1 MLSGISRAH
10 RVWFGVLLL
19 LAMLG
24 VIVFWF
30 HESRMHLIQ
39 ESAARVPD
47 RMIASKAA
55 DLVRHPAGQV
65 RAPNKS
71 EDPNA
76 SRVPTEQ
83 VGSEIDSRTIES
95 CHGALVSL
103 KYLRARN
110 CADKIKPGDNV
121 DMQLCQI
128 SLASDAA
135 LVQKLTT
142 ETASCTK
149 ILATASDYYKALR
162 DAARNGD
169 VKAQQCFLVGYF
181 NDAENG
187 DRINQAQRD
196 EYVPLARAFIQAGFE
211 RGDWGLVRWL
221 ARGRLHGPDGL
232 LNQAYPFGPNNPKT
246 YYKMNL
252 LLTLSVGAN
261 TVDDDAHN
269 IVSHFRSSG
278 ELSPQQLQEVEEW
291 ARDTYSQH
299 FIATPYNEKA
309 AASSFCQSQ

>member
-1 MLSGISRAH
+1 MLSGISRVH
-10 RVWFGVLLL
+10 RVRFGLLLL

-103 KYLRARN
+103 KYLNARTSGRVGRN
-110 CADKIKPGDNV
+110 QTSSESARWIMGTS
-121 DMQLCQI
+121 I
-128 SLASDAA
+128 EFSAA
-135 LVQKLTT
+135 LYGMARKGSGDSDSGQRIGLIGSL
-142 ETASCTK
+142 TAS
-149 ILATASDYYKALR
+149 
-162 DAARNGD
+162 
-169 VKAQQCFLVGYF
+169 V
-181 NDAENG
+181 
-187 DRINQAQRD
+187 
-196 EYVPLARAFIQAGFE
+196 
-211 RGDWGLVRWL
+211 
-221 ARGRLHGPDGL
+221 
-232 LNQAYPFGPNNPKT
+232 
-246 YYKMNL
+246 
-252 LLTLSVGAN
+252 
-261 TVDDDAHN
+261 
-269 IVSHFRSSG
+269 
-278 ELSPQQLQEVEEW
+278 
-291 ARDTYSQH
+291 
-299 FIATPYNEKA
+299 
-309 AASSFCQSQ
+309 